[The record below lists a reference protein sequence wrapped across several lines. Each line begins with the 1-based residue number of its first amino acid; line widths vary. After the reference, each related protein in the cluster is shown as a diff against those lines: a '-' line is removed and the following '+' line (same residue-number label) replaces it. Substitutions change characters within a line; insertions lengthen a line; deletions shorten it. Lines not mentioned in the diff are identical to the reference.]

1 MAVLGGLRQADKRAG
16 CCHGPGDTLDGGGGG
31 GGGGVVEAV
40 GGVGGGG
47 RWERVRGRVIEAV
60 GKVWGG
66 EPWKPALFF
75 WLDA

>member
-1 MAVLGGLRQADKRAG
+1 MGSRAPGLYQGSYCPSFWMAVLGGLRQADKRAG
-16 CCHGPGDTLDGGGGG
+16 CCHGPGDTLDGGGEG
-31 GGGGVVEAV
+31 
-40 GGVGGGG
+40 
-47 RWERVRGRVIEAV
+47 VRGRVIEAV